1 MRIASAA
8 GGLLTALAF
17 VAPAIVCPNAAAV
30 PEWAYD
36 ALGDLAAAGYVKLP
50 DGLRQL
56 DRPQFA
62 HLVAVALTNLNDGR
76 RLPDSSLSPLLP
88 EQQPAP
94 TIGGSEASSPKAKPE
109 ATATAGTPGLAPVAA
124 TTATVKPA
132 AAPETAVSK
141 PVETKEP
148 KPAEKVTTAP
158 EEKKPAAGIA
168 ETTAKPVSAPRP
180 DAAKPAAPAPVVSSS
195 SPAAGPSAPAD
206 SLAALRQEI
215 ARGEAQEKE
224 LAAQTAELRTRYQQA
239 LQELRRLTANLRQS
253 EGPATDGAERQSA
266 LRQAKEHQTAL
277 VEELAGALSRAEKA
291 LNEERRHLDLSRM
304 ELARR
309 EEAGDRAEKTAV
321 SEAAT
326 AAAPTETAPLT
337 LYAADV
343 PEVGPLVET
352 PVKAATSSK
361 DERLQK
367 QAARLRAEFAK
378 ELEAEGFFDDE
389 AAKKQA
395 EATMPPRAVQ
405 TPRFKLD
412 GAARFDA
419 GQHNGPQSIGS
430 RSRLRLRLY
439 PDYNIDNNWHFLG
452 MVELEKILHGKRGD
466 KDGNPVLDR
475 YYLEGF
481 TGITLW
487 DIGAFGSTMAEGNI
501 YDSKFIGIR
510 ARVGDPVEY
519 TFEAG
524 ETHPSH
530 RAYNFKASYRTADR
544 QLFEGGFYYFSPV
557 YGGNSR
563 HIYMLNYRRPIGVLD
578 FGAMYLRGDGRGPA
592 DNGNGYILSLSW
604 GKEDSWRPGAQMAYL
619 KYYHQPAS
627 TYVEHTMN
635 GMADYM
641 HGFRGWG
648 LGYSYTL
655 AKDWMLNIEVDR
667 LQDLMTHDYNNT
679 VWGSITWFFKTY
691 KD

>member
-1 MRIASAA
+1 MA
-8 GGLLTALAF
+8 
-17 VAPAIVCPNAAAV
+17 
-30 PEWAYD
+30 
-36 ALGDLAAAGYVKLP
+36 
-50 DGLRQL
+50 QM
-56 DRPQFA
+56 
-62 HLVAVALTNLNDGR
+62 
-76 RLPDSSLSPLLP
+76 
-88 EQQPAP
+88 
-94 TIGGSEASSPKAKPE
+94 
-109 ATATAGTPGLAPVAA
+109 
-124 TTATVKPA
+124 
-132 AAPETAVSK
+132 
-141 PVETKEP
+141 
-148 KPAEKVTTAP
+148 AEIQK
-158 EEKKPAAGIA
+158 
-168 ETTAKPVSAPRP
+168 
-180 DAAKPAAPAPVVSSS
+180 
-195 SPAAGPSAPAD
+195 
-206 SLAALRQEI
+206 
-215 ARGEAQEKE
+215 
-224 LAAQTAELRTRYQQA
+224 RYQQA
-239 LQELRRLTANLRQS
+239 LQELRRLSANLRQTA
-253 EGPATDGAERQSA
+253 GPASDGAERQSA
-266 LRQAKEHQTAL
+266 LRQERDRQTAL
-277 VEELAGALSRAEKA
+277 VEELADALSRTEKA
-291 LNEERRHLDLSRM
+291 LRDERRHLNLSRM

-309 EEAGDRAEKTAV
+309 EEAGEQAEEAAAN
-321 SEAAT
+321 EAAT

-343 PEVGPLVET
+343 PEVGPLVEA
-352 PVKAATSSK
+352 PVKTAPPPV
-361 DERLQK
+361 DPRLQK
-367 QAARLRAEFAK
+367 QAARLRTEFAK
-378 ELEAEGFFDDE
+378 ELEAEGFFDEE

-395 EATMPPRAVQ
+395 EKTLPPRAIQ
-405 TPRFKLD
+405 KPRFKLD

-439 PDYNIDNNWHFLG
+439 PDYNIDNNWHLLG
-452 MVELEKILHGKRGD
+452 MVEMEKILHGKRGS

-501 YDSKFIGIR
+501 YDSKFTGIR

-524 ETHPSH
+524 ETRPAH
-530 RAYNFKASYRTADR
+530 RAYNFKASYHTADR

-557 YGGNSR
+557 YEGNSR

-592 DNGNGYILSLSW
+592 DNGNGFILSLSM
-604 GKEDSWRPGAQMAYL
+604 GKESSWRPGAQMGYL

-679 VWGSITWFFKTY
+679 IWGSITYFFKTY